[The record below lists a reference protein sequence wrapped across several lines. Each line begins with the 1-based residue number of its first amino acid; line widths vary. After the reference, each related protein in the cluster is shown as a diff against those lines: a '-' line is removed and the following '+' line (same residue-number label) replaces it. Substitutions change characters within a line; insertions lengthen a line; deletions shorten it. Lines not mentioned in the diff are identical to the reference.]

1 MLEEGVCSDQC
12 VLLAKLYRVLIREE
26 GSRGGQ
32 SGSGCDYGSRGQDQ
46 RDGMVEEGGGG
57 GVRSQAKSGL

>member
-1 MLEEGVCSDQC
+1 VRSLGKTLEGPNKGGGGQ
-12 VLLAKLYRVLIREE
+12 
-26 GSRGGQ
+26 GGQ

-57 GVRSQAKSGL
+57 GARSQAKSGL